1 MDRHVKIYSKK
12 GYIVAEISFYYEKAN
27 QVTYKITE
35 YSMYESE
42 DYETKETIYNTYVI
56 SGYRDDFARYVNF
69 RQFKTMDEMIAHDR
83 DFAKK
88 ELSYNRITNIDDYN
102 LVYGPDNQQRR
113 YFAGRQHRN
122 EQLGVFDF
130 TYNFDNNTKEMRFL
144 SAKEFRLDHSITS
157 DCLVTN
163 MAMIAQLMYLGE
175 NWEEDWMRYYAGYDV
190 TIMDTVY

>member
-12 GYIVAEISFYYEKAN
+12 GYIVAEIAFYYEKAN

-42 DYETKETIYNTYVI
+42 DYETKETIYNTYPI
-56 SGYRDDFARYVNF
+56 SHRDDFRRYANF
-69 RQFKTMDEMIAHDR
+69 RQFKSMEEMIAHDR

-88 ELSYNRITNIDDYN
+88 ELSHNRISNIDDYN
-102 LVYGPDNQQRR
+102 LIYGSDNQQRR
-113 YFAGRQHRN
+113 YFVGREYRN

-130 TYNFDNNTKEMRFL
+130 TYNFDTNTKEMRFL
-144 SAKEFRLDHSITS
+144 SAKEFRLDHTTTS
-157 DCLVTN
+157 DCLTTN
-163 MAMIAQLMYLGE
+163 MAMIGQLMYLGE

-190 TIMDTVY
+190 AMMDNWY